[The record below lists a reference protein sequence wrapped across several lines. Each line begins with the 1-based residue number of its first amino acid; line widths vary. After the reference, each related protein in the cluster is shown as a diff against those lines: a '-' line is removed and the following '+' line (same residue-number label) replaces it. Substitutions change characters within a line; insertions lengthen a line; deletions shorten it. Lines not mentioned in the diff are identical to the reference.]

1 MANDLGKPTLSTVAA
16 AAGVSVPTV
25 SQVMRGTGRIS
36 EKTRTRVL
44 QAAERLHY
52 LQDSRAAAMRSGD
65 NREIGFAINQL
76 QNPFNAEVISGVVD
90 LLESEG
96 YLVSVFDTRDDQDR
110 QARQLET
117 FIKHGRGGLL
127 WVPAVS
133 TGEKTLQLLQAH
145 RVPTVT
151 FLRRSAPCFDYVGI
165 RNADATQM
173 ATQHMIDLGHRRF
186 AYLGGNDM
194 TSVRRDRI
202 DGFKE
207 ALSANGRSPGVIWPC
222 ADNKLVG
229 LEATLELHAKFPDVT
244 AIVCNGDMVAIGACL
259 ALIRLGK
266 TPGKDVSVI
275 GFDDIQDAA
284 VATPPLTTMA
294 VHPQALGR
302 ILAETLLNR
311 INKPSAHA
319 THIDLPAELVVRE
332 TTGPRQSP
340 NS

>member
-1 MANDLGKPTLSTVAA
+1 MGKPTLSTVAEA
-16 AAGVSVPTV
+16 VGVSVPTV

-36 EKTRTRVL
+36 DKTRERVL

-52 LQDSRAAAMRSGD
+52 VQDSRAAAMRSGD

-90 LLESEG
+90 RLEAEG

-133 TGEKTLQLLQAH
+133 TGEKTLQMLQAH
-145 RVPTVT
+145 RVPAVT
-151 FLRRSAPCFDYVGI
+151 FLRQSAEAFDHVGI
-165 RNADATQM
+165 KDIVATET
-173 ATQHMIDLGHRRF
+173 ATQHLIELGHTRF
-186 AYLGGNDM
+186 AYLGGVDM
-194 TSVRRDRI
+194 TSVRRDRMT
-202 DGFKE
+202 GFK
-207 ALSANGRSPGVIWPC
+207 NGLAAAGKPEGVIWPC
-222 ADNKLVG
+222 ADNKLAG
-229 LEATLELHAKFPDVT
+229 LEAMLDLHAKFPEIT
-244 AIVCNGDMVAIGACL
+244 AIVCNGDMVALGACL

-294 VHPQALGR
+294 VHPQTLGR
-302 ILAETLLNR
+302 TLAETLLAR
-311 INKPSAHA
+311 INHPDAPA

-332 TTGPRQSP
+332 TTGPQL
-340 NS
+340 